1 MDKLSLNTTPNPDGT
16 FTTRW
21 KWRQQDARQP
31 GKGGV
36 VRVSLPNNGWVQ
48 DKPILAELAA
58 LHHLLEVEQVHGR
71 GRLGNNIRIQTTFGA
86 IRKALLKGA
95 LKENGR
101 GDTDK
106 THVALFSKFLATKY
120 FEAEIEVLRHDKWR
134 DEEPKLRLDRDLVVT
149 GVPTVTVGSIVGP
162 LVVSRHAL
170 NRVVGRCICR
180 DELRA
185 QGKTEDDLKHLPDHK
200 WTSAWKHLE
209 RVLPN
214 TVRGYVVESEHRRV
228 LRKYGKNPIY
238 LWHQDSGLIYV
249 IVREPY
255 GLELVTVI
263 RDKYWVARNMPRQIG
278 QHLKYGVA
286 A

>member
-1 MDKLSLNTTPNPDGT
+1 MDDLSLNTTPNPDGT

-21 KWRQQDARQP
+21 KWRQQHARQP

-36 VRVSLPNNGWVQ
+36 VRVSLPNNGWAQ

-58 LHHLLEVEQVHGR
+58 LHPLLEVEQVHGQ

-120 FEAEIEVLRHDKWR
+120 FEAEIEVLRPDKWR
-134 DEEPKLRLDRDLVVT
+134 DEEPKLRLDFDLVVT
-149 GVPTVTVGSIVGP
+149 GVPTVTVDSIVGP

-180 DELRA
+180 AELRA
-185 QGKTEDDLKHLPDHK
+185 QGKTENDLKHLPDRR
-200 WTSAWKHLE
+200 WTSAWEHLE

-214 TVRGYVVESEHRRV
+214 TVRGCVVESEHRRV
-228 LRKYGKNPIY
+228 LRKYGKNPVY
-238 LWHQDSGLIYV
+238 LWHQDSGLVYV
-249 IVREPY
+249 IVRESY
-255 GLELVTVI
+255 GLELVTAI
-263 RDKYWVARNMPRQIG
+263 DDEYWVARNIPTQSG

-286 A
+286 V